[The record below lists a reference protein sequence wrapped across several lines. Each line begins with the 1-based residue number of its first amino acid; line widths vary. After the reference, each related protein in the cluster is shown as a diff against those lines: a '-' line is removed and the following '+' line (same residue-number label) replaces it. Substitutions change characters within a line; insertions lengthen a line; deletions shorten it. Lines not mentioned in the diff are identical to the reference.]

1 MFARIAERLCFC
13 RIMPAQPMLIDP
25 APGGYLR
32 TLFISG
38 RDKQGEVMLNYPS
51 PFYKNAVIHIAVV
64 SMAFATSVFAQLV
77 SAQTPPA
84 QTAPAQTPPAQ
95 SAQENA
101 EADRVTHAFSRNW
114 LIEHAQALSG
124 QDFELQ
130 VLDEDS
136 RLNDLSYD
144 EYRRIS
150 FDPYAAIWARQDR
163 NFTLDLF
170 HPGFLYTTPVT
181 INLVVAGTSRR
192 VLYNTD
198 IFRYD
203 DVTDVR
209 NDDAQGYSGFRVY
222 HPINSAERFEEFLV
236 FQGASYFRATAKD
249 QFYGLSARGLAINT
263 ARPEGEEFP
272 YFTDF
277 WIERPI
283 VDADNIV
290 IHALL
295 NSPSVTGAYSFEI
308 DPGESTVIDV
318 QATLFP
324 RQDLTHFGFAP
335 LTSMF
340 LFDPTNRAR
349 FDDYRNAVHDS
360 DGLQILMNNGEQI
373 WRPLANPERL
383 QVSSF
388 ESPTPKGFGLI
399 QRHRDFEDFN
409 DSEARYDKRTSLWIE
424 PLGDWG
430 NGHVELVEIPTAQEV
445 HDNIVAYWQPQA
457 PLLAGNSYNFE
468 YRMHWG
474 PVAPYEVEDGKVL
487 DTAKGVALDGDDLV
501 FVIDYS
507 NGRTI
512 PDVVSDPEA
521 IEIRAHTSAGIIT
534 GTSGAL
540 VEANGN
546 YRAYIRL
553 NPDDEDLAELRV
565 SLHIDDTQWG
575 ETWIYRWTR

>member
-1 MFARIAERLCFC
+1 MMSSYYSTCKDFAVSVLLVSGLANIALAQ
-13 RIMPAQPMLIDP
+13 PAQLQSP
-25 APGGYLR
+25 APDE
-32 TLFISG
+32 T
-38 RDKQGEVMLNYPS
+38 E
-51 PFYKNAVIHIAVV
+51 
-64 SMAFATSVFAQLV
+64 
-77 SAQTPPA
+77 
-84 QTAPAQTPPAQ
+84 
-95 SAQENA
+95 E
-101 EADRVTHAFSRNW
+101 ERVTHDFSREW
-114 LIEHAQALSG
+114 LIEHAKLLSG
-124 QDFELQ
+124 QEFELP
-130 VLDEDS
+130 VIDEES
-136 RLNDLSYD
+136 RLNELGYE

-163 NFTLDLF
+163 NFTIDLF
-170 HPGFLYTTPVT
+170 HPGFLYTTPVA
-181 INLVVAGTSRR
+181 INLVVGGVSRR

-203 DVTDVR
+203 EDLADVR
-209 NDDAQGYSGFRVY
+209 TEDAQGYSGFRVY

-277 WIERPI
+277 WIERPEVGSDTI
-283 VDADNIV
+283 VM
-290 IHALL
+290 HALL

-308 DPGESTVIDV
+308 QPGDSTVMDV
-318 QATLFP
+318 EATLFP
-324 RQDLTHFGFAP
+324 RAELTHFGFAP

-340 LFDPTNRAR
+340 LFDQTNRVR

-373 WRPLANPERL
+373 WRPLANPQRL

-388 ESPTPKGFGLI
+388 ASPSPKGFGLM
-399 QRHRDFEDFN
+399 QRHRDFDDFN

-430 NGHVELVEIPTAQEV
+430 SGHVELIEIPTPQEV
-445 HDNIVAYWQPQA
+445 HDNIVAFWQPA
-457 PLLAGNSYNFE
+457 EPLTPDSSYSFE

-474 PVAPYEVEDGKVL
+474 PVAPYEVAQGKVV
-487 DTAKGVALDGDDLV
+487 DTAKGNALDGDDMV

-507 NGRTI
+507 NARDI
-512 PDVVSDPEA
+512 PDVGTDPDA
-521 IEIRAHTSAGIIT
+521 VEIRAETSAGTIVS
-534 GTSGAL
+534 TSGVL
-540 VEANGN
+540 VETSGN
-546 YRAYIRL
+546 YRAYVRM
-553 NPDDEDLAELRV
+553 NPDGEDLAELRV
-565 SLHIDDTQWG
+565 TLHVDDQQWG

>member
-1 MFARIAERLCFC
+1 MVVSQYSVCASFVVSIALWSGFPAITLAQSNEQE
-13 RIMPAQPMLIDP
+13 PAAAQP
-25 APGGYLR
+25 
-32 TLFISG
+32 
-38 RDKQGEVMLNYPS
+38 
-51 PFYKNAVIHIAVV
+51 
-64 SMAFATSVFAQLV
+64 
-77 SAQTPPA
+77 
-84 QTAPAQTPPAQ
+84 APAST
-95 SAQENA
+95 E
-101 EADRVTHAFSRNW
+101 EERVTHDFSREW
-114 LIEHAQALSG
+114 LVEHARTLSG
-124 QDFELQ
+124 QEFALQ
-130 VLDEDS
+130 VIDQES
-136 RLNDLSYD
+136 RLNQLGYD

-163 NFTLDLF
+163 NFTIDLF

-181 INLVVAGTSRR
+181 INLVVGGVSRR

-203 DVTDVR
+203 EEVADVR
-209 NDDAQGYSGFRVY
+209 NEDAQGYSGFRVY

-263 ARPEGEEFP
+263 ARPQGEEFP

-277 WIERPI
+277 WLERPA
-283 VDADNIV
+283 VGAETIV

-308 DPGESTVIDV
+308 DPGDSTVIDV
-318 QATLFP
+318 EATLFP
-324 RQDLTHFGFAP
+324 REDLTHFGFAP

-349 FDDYRNAVHDS
+349 FDDYRNSVHDS

-373 WRPLANPERL
+373 WRPLANPQRL

-388 ESPTPKGFGLI
+388 DSPTPKGFGLM

-430 NGHVELVEIPTAQEV
+430 NGHIELVEIPTPQEV
-445 HDNIVAYWQPQA
+445 HDNIVAFWQPEA
-457 PLLAGNSYNFE
+457 PLEAGNSYSFE

-474 PVAPYEVEDGKVL
+474 PVAPYEVTNGKVL
-487 DTAKGVALDGDDLV
+487 DTSKGNALDGDDMV

-507 NGRTI
+507 NGRSI
-512 PDVVSDPEA
+512 PDVVSDPDA
-521 IEIRAHTSAGIIT
+521 VEIRAETSAGVIT

-553 NPDDEDLAELRV
+553 NPGREDLAELRV
-565 SLHIDDTQWG
+565 TLHVDDKQWG